1 MRIYMKRRC
10 EGIGVISVEECCA
23 ELRSI
28 NIYLASSEERLLKA
42 VARIQKLGK
51 DKIESKNDY
60 SSRIE
65 REKIDKVGRMKL
77 HGKSGRDTDNKKSG
91 KTWYWLR
98 NGSLKRETESLLLA
112 VQVQVKHKLG

>member
-1 MRIYMKRRC
+1 MRIYIKRRC
-10 EGIGVISVEECCA
+10 GGIDVISVEEFCA

-28 NIYLASSEERLLKA
+28 NIYFASSEERLLKA

-65 REKIDKVGRMKL
+65 QEKIDKVGSMKL
-77 HGKSGRDTDNKKSG
+77 HGKFGRDTDNKKPG
-91 KTWYWLR
+91 KSCYWLR
-98 NGSLKRETESLLLA
+98 NGSLKRERENLLLA